1 MIYEGTIAVGGEAAD
16 FKLSDRRGSLTLTL
30 SSEWSAV
37 VFVNG
42 E

>member
-1 MIYEGTIAVGGEAAD
+1 MTVGGEATD

-37 VFVNG
+37 TFANG
-42 E
+42 K